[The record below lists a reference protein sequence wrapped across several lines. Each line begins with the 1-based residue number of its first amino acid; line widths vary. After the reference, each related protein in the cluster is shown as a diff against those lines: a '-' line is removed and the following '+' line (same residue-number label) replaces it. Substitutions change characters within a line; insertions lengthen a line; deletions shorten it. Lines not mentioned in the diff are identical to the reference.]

1 MKIFIIYYLISG
13 AITAHYTQIQY
24 DSLIKK
30 YPSFEWLNKNF
41 ILLIQFLLGF
51 SIFPLWF
58 PYFLYTQSRRYY
70 VKYSNYLRGNLPKPS
85 AQQIFTDNRTEEEI
99 EKDFQKLIKK
109 DIAEYGDNVKDVI
122 DWGGK
127 NYQSLYFL
135 CDDDKEDI
143 NKIKWETIKTFDGNN
158 HIKALTIMI
167 RENYYVIV
175 PSNLTHLMEG
185 WQTACIITN
194 TRKQI

>member
-13 AITAHYTQIQY
+13 VITAHYTQIQY

-41 ILLIQFLLGF
+41 ILFIQFFLGF

-58 PYFLYTQSRRYY
+58 PHFLYTQSRRYY
-70 VKYSNYLRGNLPKPS
+70 VKYCNRLRENLPKPS
-85 AQQIFTDNRTEEEI
+85 AKEIFTDNRTKEQR
-99 EKDFQKLIKK
+99 EKDFQESIKK
-109 DIAEYGDNVKDVI
+109 TIAEYGDNLKDVI

-127 NYQSLYFL
+127 NYQSLYFFF
-135 CDDDKEDI
+135 DEEEDDI
-143 NKIKWETIKTFDGNN
+143 NMIKWETIKTFDENN
-158 HIKALTIMI
+158 DIKALTII
-167 RENYYVIV
+167 IKENYYVIV

-194 TRKQI
+194 TQKK